1 MLWVLIPRNV
11 MYFYHEGL
19 EGITILTYFMCFIEM
34 MSKTKLFNPY
44 FSSLTSC
51 SSWWKT
57 SYKLDKEFIINIV
70 LHQNPILCDLPCF
83 FKVDTFSG

>member
-11 MYFYHEGL
+11 MYFYHEEHEEHEEH

-34 MSKTKLFNPY
+34 MSKTKLFNPF

-51 SSWWKT
+51 SSW
-57 SYKLDKEFIINIV
+57 
-70 LHQNPILCDLPCF
+70 
-83 FKVDTFSG
+83 